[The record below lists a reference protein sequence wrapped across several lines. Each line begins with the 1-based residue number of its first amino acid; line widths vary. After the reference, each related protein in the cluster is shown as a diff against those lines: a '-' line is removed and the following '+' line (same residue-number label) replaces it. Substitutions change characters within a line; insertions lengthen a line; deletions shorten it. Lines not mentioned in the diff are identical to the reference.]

1 MKAYDLA
8 KSLMHIARV
17 LRAGPN
23 IEVEDIGNLSVH
35 TTAPRQSKPKKIKDE
50 SSNKNEKGTA
60 LALLAEMASYNKTEL
75 IDLAYQLNIPL
86 QVRSADAVR
95 DILGK
100 ILRYIQENPD
110 FRNRLAHA
118 SSDTV
123 EGSRLAHALAILMSQ

>member
-8 KSLMHIARV
+8 KSLNHISRV

-23 IEVEDIGNLSVH
+23 VEVEDIGNLSVH
-35 TTAPRQSKPKKIKDE
+35 TAAPRPTKAKD
-50 SSNKNEKGTA
+50 SSEHKSSSEKGTA
-60 LALLAEMASYNKTEL
+60 LALLAEMASYSKPEL
-75 IDLAYQLNIPL
+75 LDLAHQLNIPI

-100 ILRYIQENPD
+100 ILRYIQDNPD
-110 FRNRLAHA
+110 FRNRLVHA
-118 SSDTV
+118 STETP

>member
-8 KSLMHIARV
+8 KSLMHLSRV

-23 IEVEDIGNLSVH
+23 IEVDDIGNLSVH
-35 TTAPRQSKPKKIKDE
+35 TSKPRQTKPKQVREDNTSK
-50 SSNKNEKGTA
+50 SEKGTA
-60 LALLAEMASYNKTEL
+60 LALLAEMASYSKSEL
-75 IDLAYQLNIPL
+75 IDLAFQLNIPL
-86 QVRSADAVR
+86 QVRPADAVR

-118 SSDTV
+118 SPDTL

>member
-8 KSLMHIARV
+8 RALNQLSRI

-23 IEVEDIGNLSVH
+23 VDVDDIGNLSVH
-35 TTAPRQSKPKKIKDE
+35 STAVRPARQREFNEVKGV
-50 SSNKNEKGTA
+50 NEKGTA
-60 LALLAEMASYNKTEL
+60 LALLAEMAAYNKSEL
-75 IDLAYQLNIPL
+75 IDLANQLNIPV

-100 ILRYIQENPD
+100 ILRYIQDNPD
-110 FRNRLAHA
+110 FRHKLVETAPV
-118 SSDTV
+118 TP